1 MTERKTEMGM
11 MTDAM
16 KRLRGEVEAL
26 RKERGT
32 LMQDLALGTTQLRDA
47 VATMQAGFRKTHGDM
62 ARHAKAERKA
72 FITKQKRTVAHLRK
86 EFATDMAGAARA
98 WHGTRA

>member
-1 MTERKTEMGM
+1 MGV

-26 RKERGT
+26 RKERGA
-32 LMQDLALGTTQLRDA
+32 LMQDLAVGTMQRRGV
-47 VATMQAGFRKTHGDM
+47 VATMQAEFRKTHGDM
-62 ARHAKAERKA
+62 ARHAKTERKA

-98 WHGTRA
+98 WLGARA